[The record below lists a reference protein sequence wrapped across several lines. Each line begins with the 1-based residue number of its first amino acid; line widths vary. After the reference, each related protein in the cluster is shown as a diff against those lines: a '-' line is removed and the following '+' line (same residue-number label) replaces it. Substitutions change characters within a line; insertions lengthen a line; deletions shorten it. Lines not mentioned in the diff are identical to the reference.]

1 MATIS
6 LPTKDRSFA
15 PYTTGEPIVLPRKGA
30 APKFNRVAYAA
41 AHVVADPLAD
51 NDPWLDARST
61 GTRPSRSANICG
73 TSASASPKRWTP
85 RSAAWASTGTARR
98 S

>member
-6 LPTKDRSFA
+6 LPMKDRSFA
-15 PYTTGEPIVLPRKGA
+15 PYTTGEPIVLPKKGA
-30 APKFNRVAYAA
+30 PPKFNRVAYAA

-51 NDPWLDARST
+51 NDPWLDAAVDWDKRS
-61 GTRPSRSANICG
+61 RFANTSG
-73 TSASASPKRWTP
+73 TSASASPKGWIP
-85 RSAAWASTGTARR
+85 RNAAWDSTGTARR